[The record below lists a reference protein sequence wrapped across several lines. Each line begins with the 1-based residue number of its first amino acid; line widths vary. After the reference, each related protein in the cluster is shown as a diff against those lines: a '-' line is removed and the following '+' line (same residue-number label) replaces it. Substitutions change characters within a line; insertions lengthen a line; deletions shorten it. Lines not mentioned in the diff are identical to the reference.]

1 MVYIEEDS
9 EMGQALK
16 DSIDTVYTFRIAN
29 DKVFWDLAPEGTGL
43 EGWRE
48 DEYYFDLFDEG
59 KTNEEKMRDV
69 DVVELGLT
77 LE

>member
-16 DSIDTVYTFRIAN
+16 DSIDRVYTFKISN

-43 EGWRE
+43 EAWSE
-48 DEYYFDLFDEG
+48 DEDLYDL
-59 KTNEEKMRDV
+59 EEHWDRFS
-69 DVVELGLT
+69 VEFKFSLKG
-77 LE
+77 

>member
-43 EGWRE
+43 EAWSE
-48 DEYYFDLFDEG
+48 DEDFFDW
-59 KTNEEKMRDV
+59 EER
-69 DVVELGLT
+69 
-77 LE
+77 LERLLVGFEFSKEQA

>member
-16 DSIDTVYTFRIAN
+16 DSIDTVYTFRNAN

-43 EGWRE
+43 EAWSE
-48 DEYYFDLFDEG
+48 DEDLFDQ
-59 KTNEEKMRDV
+59 
-69 DVVELGLT
+69 
-77 LE
+77 